1 VSASSQEAVAAGDWE
16 AFLAQPALY
25 IDVSRLADCFDGQLG
40 VDLCARL
47 KTSRRLKER
56 LSALVCSRYGLARCA
71 ATEAVSD
78 IDRSI
83 ALRPA
88 EQLNELARRA
98 GAIYWADSIANTI
111 LAADAAAVDSALG
124 AALCAV
130 ALAHRDLSGPMRPLT
145 PYDQLGS
152 RVMEDGLRCVGAWC
166 GTQPD
171 GVGTRVRLKLAAT
184 LALDGPTEAPF
195 DNLGPAIVRRA
206 AD

>member
-1 VSASSQEAVAAGDWE
+1 VSASSEDAAAADWE
-16 AFLAQPALY
+16 AFFAHPALY

-56 LSALVCSRYGLARCA
+56 LSALVCSRYGLARSP
-71 ATEAVSD
+71 ATETSD

-88 EQLNELARRA
+88 EQLNELTRRA

-145 PYDQLGS
+145 PYDQLGL
-152 RVMEDGLRCVGAWC
+152 RVMEDGLRCLGAWC

-171 GVGTRVRLKLAAT
+171 GVGTRVRLKLAAS
-184 LALDGPTEAPF
+184 LALDGPTEPPF

-206 AD
+206 AG